1 MKAQFMM
8 GGRTKFLL
16 LGLFILL
23 VGGAFYA
30 DKMGMFSLPFS
41 LPEMSFEV
49 AGFSLTLEIILILL
63 GLFLILISRLM
74 AY

>member
-16 LGLFILL
+16 LGLLILL
-23 VGGAFYA
+23 IGGASYA
-30 DKMGMFSLPFS
+30 NKAGMLSLPFS
-41 LPEMSFEV
+41 LPDMSFNV
-49 AGFSLTLEIILILL
+49 AGFSLTLEIILVLL
-63 GLFLILISRLM
+63 GFFFILISRLM